1 MGWLAWCR
9 RRVFVSCVLADL
21 LILLRLCRA
30 VGSLPGHNGI
40 PCDGVPLDGV
50 PPPPQLLPRVGKAV
64 ETHVNSS
71 SGGWVIPFVLLLV
84 GIIGIGAF
92 GYVKY
97 RHLVKSHL
105 L

>member
-1 MGWLAWCR
+1 MCRGLAR
-9 RRVFVSCVLADL
+9 LVSSSCFCVVCPSDL

-40 PCDGVPLDGV
+40 PCDGAPPLMV
-50 PPPPQLLPRVGKAV
+50 SAQLLPRVGKAV